1 MSDNTPL
8 SGSAGPHKG
17 FRKGLG
23 AIFSGTDSSAAIKNN
38 ISKAGHSIKKSLFQ
52 HKGAPTAGCSPGV
65 REFGSDGY
73 EKFNIDG
80 DAIFITKRSDDVFSD
95 DEFVDA
101 GLGSYVG
108 RRSAPVQP
116 RYSEEV
122 EIRTSPGSSFYPD
135 LGTNP
140 APKTF
145 SGIGRQTASTASAAS
160 SASSASSV
168 HKTAVPRFLDN
179 ISRQPAVSRPT
190 KAIDWSDDDDS
201 EEEGVVIM
209 KGGDAVAEPEIQAP
223 AVPVI
228 EESVE
233 TEAPADVPAIDVP
246 AEVPADPEKVEIP
259 QPVPEVASMEE
270 IPPAEESSESVE
282 TEMVEEEVQI
292 PEAEA
297 VEETIEEAPAVEE
310 AVEVSE
316 VEEAPAVEEHAVVSR
331 TEPQRIDVPP
341 MQPIEGLYTEG
352 DAQPDVATST
362 SENAVDAASASAETS
377 DVVDVAPVRPEP
389 VPAPEPAD
397 LSAYGIKEL
406 SDPVVSRPRPKY
418 RTYRFN
424 GGRLCD
430 SDSVEGKKEGPQRPL
445 D

>member
-1 MSDNTPL
+1 M
-8 SGSAGPHKG
+8 
-17 FRKGLG
+17 
-23 AIFSGTDSSAAIKNN
+23 
-38 ISKAGHSIKKSLFQ
+38 
-52 HKGAPTAGCSPGV
+52 
-65 REFGSDGY
+65 
-73 EKFNIDG
+73 
-80 DAIFITKRSDDVFSD
+80 FSD

-108 RRSAPVQP
+108 RRSAPAP
-116 RYSEEV
+116 SRSSEEV
-122 EIRTSPGSSFYPD
+122 EIRTSQGSSFYPD
-135 LGTNP
+135 LGTSP

-145 SGIGRQTASTASAAS
+145 SGIGRQTAPAAS
-160 SASSASSV
+160 VASSVSSASSV

-209 KGGDAVAEPEIQAP
+209 KGGDAVVEPEIQAP
-223 AVPVI
+223 IVEEAV
-228 EESVE
+228 
-233 TEAPADVPAIDVP
+233 
-246 AEVPADPEKVEIP
+246 EVPSDAPSIDMPVEPEPVEIP
-259 QPVPEVASMEE
+259 QPVPDVASKEE
-270 IPPAEESSESVE
+270 ISSVEEPAEPVE
-282 TEMVEEEVQI
+282 IDVVEEAVEV
-292 PEAEA
+292 PEVEA
-297 VEETIEEAPAVEE
+297 VEETIEETIEEAPVVEE
-310 AVEVSE
+310 AVEVPE
-316 VEEAPAVEEHAVVSR
+316 VEAVPVVEEPAVASR
-331 TEPQRIDVPP
+331 TEPQRIEVPP

-352 DAQPDVATST
+352 NAQPDVATST
-362 SENAVDAASASAETS
+362 SETAVDVASASVETS
-377 DVVDVAPVRPEP
+377 DVVDAVQVRPEP

>member
-1 MSDNTPL
+1 M
-8 SGSAGPHKG
+8 
-17 FRKGLG
+17 G
-23 AIFSGTDSSAAIKNN
+23 AIFSGTDSSAAIKSN

-108 RRSAPVQP
+108 RRSAPAP
-116 RYSEEV
+116 SRSSEEV
-122 EIRTSPGSSFYPD
+122 EIRTSQGSSFYPD
-135 LGTNP
+135 LGTSP

-145 SGIGRQTASTASAAS
+145 SGIGRQTAPAAS
-160 SASSASSV
+160 VASSVSSASSV

-209 KGGDAVAEPEIQAP
+209 KGGDAVVEPEIQAP
-223 AVPVI
+223 IVEEAV
-228 EESVE
+228 
-233 TEAPADVPAIDVP
+233 
-246 AEVPADPEKVEIP
+246 EVPSDAPSIDMPVEPEPVEIP
-259 QPVPEVASMEE
+259 QPVPDVASKEE
-270 IPPAEESSESVE
+270 ISSVEEPAEPVE
-282 TEMVEEEVQI
+282 IDVVEEAVEV
-292 PEAEA
+292 PEVEA
-297 VEETIEEAPAVEE
+297 VEETIEETIEEAPVVEE
-310 AVEVSE
+310 AVEVPE
-316 VEEAPAVEEHAVVSR
+316 VEAVPVVEEPAVVSR
-331 TEPQRIDVPP
+331 TEPQRIEVPP
-341 MQPIEGLYTEG
+341 LQPIEGLYTEG
-352 DAQPDVATST
+352 NAQPDVATST
-362 SENAVDAASASAETS
+362 SETAVDVASASVETS
-377 DVVDVAPVRPEP
+377 DVVDAVQVRPEP

>member
-23 AIFSGTDSSAAIKNN
+23 AIFSGTDSSAAIKSN

-108 RRSAPVQP
+108 RRSAPAP
-116 RYSEEV
+116 SRSSEEV
-122 EIRTSPGSSFYPD
+122 EIRTSQGSSFYPD
-135 LGTNP
+135 LGTSP

-145 SGIGRQTASTASAAS
+145 SGIGRQTAPAAS
-160 SASSASSV
+160 VASSVSSASSV

-209 KGGDAVAEPEIQAP
+209 KGGDAVVEPEIQAP
-223 AVPVI
+223 IVEEAVEVPSDAPSIDMPV
-228 EESVE
+228 
-233 TEAPADVPAIDVP
+233 EAPV
-246 AEVPADPEKVEIP
+246 EPEPVEIP
-259 QPVPEVASMEE
+259 QPVPDVASKEE
-270 IPPAEESSESVE
+270 ISSVEEPAEPVE
-282 TEMVEEEVQI
+282 IDV
-292 PEAEA
+292 
-297 VEETIEEAPAVEE
+297 VEE
-310 AVEVSE
+310 AVEVPE
-316 VEEAPAVEEHAVVSR
+316 VEAVPVVEEPAVVSR
-331 TEPQRIDVPP
+331 TEPQRIEVPP

-352 DAQPDVATST
+352 NAQPDVATST
-362 SENAVDAASASAETS
+362 SETAVDVASASVETS
-377 DVVDVAPVRPEP
+377 DVVDAVQVRPEP

>member
-1 MSDNTPL
+1 M
-8 SGSAGPHKG
+8 
-17 FRKGLG
+17 G
-23 AIFSGTDSSAAIKNN
+23 AIFSGTDSSAAIKSN

-108 RRSAPVQP
+108 RRSAPAP
-116 RYSEEV
+116 SRSSEEV
-122 EIRTSPGSSFYPD
+122 EIRTSQGSSFYPD
-135 LGTNP
+135 LGTSP

-145 SGIGRQTASTASAAS
+145 SGIGRQTAPAAS
-160 SASSASSV
+160 VASSVSSASSV

-209 KGGDAVAEPEIQAP
+209 KGGDAVVEPEIQAP
-223 AVPVI
+223 IVEEAV
-228 EESVE
+228 
-233 TEAPADVPAIDVP
+233 
-246 AEVPADPEKVEIP
+246 EVPSDAPSIDMPVEPEPVEIP
-259 QPVPEVASMEE
+259 QPVPDVASKEE
-270 IPPAEESSESVE
+270 ISSVEEPAEPVE
-282 TEMVEEEVQI
+282 IDVVEEAVEV
-292 PEAEA
+292 PEVEA
-297 VEETIEEAPAVEE
+297 VEETIEETIEEAPVVEE
-310 AVEVSE
+310 AVEVPE
-316 VEEAPAVEEHAVVSR
+316 VEAVPVVEEPAVVSR
-331 TEPQRIDVPP
+331 TEPQRIEVPP

-352 DAQPDVATST
+352 NAQPDVATST
-362 SENAVDAASASAETS
+362 SETAVDVASASVETS
-377 DVVDVAPVRPEP
+377 DVVDAVQVRPEP

>member
-23 AIFSGTDSSAAIKNN
+23 AIFSGTDSSAAIKSN

-108 RRSAPVQP
+108 RRSAPAP
-116 RYSEEV
+116 SRSSEEV
-122 EIRTSPGSSFYPD
+122 EIRTSQGSSFYPD
-135 LGTNP
+135 LGTSP

-145 SGIGRQTASTASAAS
+145 SGIGRQTAPAAS
-160 SASSASSV
+160 VASSVSSASSV

-209 KGGDAVAEPEIQAP
+209 KGGDAVAEPEIQVPIVEEAVEVEVPSDAP
-223 AVPVI
+223 SIDMPV
-228 EESVE
+228 
-233 TEAPADVPAIDVP
+233 EAPV
-246 AEVPADPEKVEIP
+246 EPEPVEIP
-259 QPVPEVASMEE
+259 QPVPDVASKEE
-270 IPPAEESSESVE
+270 ISSVEEPAEPVE
-282 TEMVEEEVQI
+282 IDVVEEAVRI
-292 PEAEA
+292 PEVEA
-297 VEETIEEAPAVEE
+297 VEETIEEAPVVEE
-310 AVEVSE
+310 AVEVPE
-316 VEEAPAVEEHAVVSR
+316 AEAVPVVEEPAVVSR
-331 TEPQRIDVPP
+331 TEPQRIEVPP

-352 DAQPDVATST
+352 NAQPDVATSI
-362 SENAVDAASASAETS
+362 SETAVDVASASVETS
-377 DVVDVAPVRPEP
+377 DVVDAVQVRPEP

>member
-23 AIFSGTDSSAAIKNN
+23 AIFSGTDSSAAIKSN

-108 RRSAPVQP
+108 RRSAPAP
-116 RYSEEV
+116 SRSSEEV
-122 EIRTSPGSSFYPD
+122 EIRTSQGSSFYPD
-135 LGTNP
+135 LGTSP

-145 SGIGRQTASTASAAS
+145 SGIGRQTAPAAS
-160 SASSASSV
+160 VASSVSSASSV

-209 KGGDAVAEPEIQAP
+209 KGGDAVVEPEIQAP
-223 AVPVI
+223 IVEEAVEVPSDAPSIDMPV
-228 EESVE
+228 
-233 TEAPADVPAIDVP
+233 EAPV
-246 AEVPADPEKVEIP
+246 EPEPVEIP
-259 QPVPEVASMEE
+259 QPVPDVASKEE
-270 IPPAEESSESVE
+270 ISSVEEPAEPVE
-282 TEMVEEEVQI
+282 IDV
-292 PEAEA
+292 
-297 VEETIEEAPAVEE
+297 VEE
-310 AVEVSE
+310 AVEVPE
-316 VEEAPAVEEHAVVSR
+316 VEAVPVVEEPAVVSR
-331 TEPQRIDVPP
+331 TEPQRIEVPP
-341 MQPIEGLYTEG
+341 MQPIEGLSTEG
-352 DAQPDVATST
+352 NAQPDVATST
-362 SENAVDAASASAETS
+362 SETAVDVASASVETS
-377 DVVDVAPVRPEP
+377 DVVDAVQVRPEP